1 MPLRTVRSALAPLL
15 GEPRVSSSP
24 TSQLLAGQVLTV
36 IEARGDW
43 LYVRGPDDYEGWTHE
58 GYLVATRGDEAT
70 WPVSLDCVVRH
81 GDFTQP
87 LPLGAR
93 FDPASDVLDGAW
105 VAAGELAERF
115 PANPAAV
122 VDTARRF
129 FRGTS
134 YLWAGVTP
142 WGVDCSGLV
151 QRCYALHGM
160 PLPRDAW
167 QQAEATQCR
176 PGDLLGTHEV
186 GDLLFF
192 SDREDRRITHVG
204 FATGDGGMV
213 HSALRR
219 GGVVE
224 ERPDYL
230 LEQYVGRGRV
240 K

>member
-1 MPLRTVRSALAPLL
+1 MSLRTVRSALAPLL

-36 IEARGDW
+36 LEARGDW
-43 LYVRGPDDYEGWTHE
+43 LHVRGPDAYEGWTHE
-58 GYLVATRGDEAT
+58 GYLAPTRGDEST
-70 WPVSLDCVVRH
+70 WHVSLGCVVQR
-81 GDFTQP
+81 GGVTQP

-93 FDPASDVLDGAW
+93 FDPASDVLEGEW
-105 VAAGELAERF
+105 VAATALAAQF
-115 PANPAAV
+115 PATPAAV

-167 QQAEATQCR
+167 QQAEATGCA
-176 PGDLLGTHEV
+176 PADLLGAHKA

-204 FATGDGGMV
+204 LATGDGGML

-224 ERPDYL
+224 ERPDDL
-230 LEQYVGRGRV
+230 LEQYVGKGRV
-240 K
+240 